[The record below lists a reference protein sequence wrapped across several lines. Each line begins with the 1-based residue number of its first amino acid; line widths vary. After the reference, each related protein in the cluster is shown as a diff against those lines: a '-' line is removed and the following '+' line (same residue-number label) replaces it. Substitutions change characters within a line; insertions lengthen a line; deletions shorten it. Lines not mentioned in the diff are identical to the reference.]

1 MTIKVLTIFGTR
13 PEVIKLAP
21 LIRELESQP
30 DIKSLTCAT
39 TQQRDLQNG
48 ILNLFGIKP
57 DYDLDL
63 MKDGQDLYH
72 ITTSVLLK
80 IKEILDRE
88 SPDYIVVQGDTTTAF
103 SAALAG
109 FYRKIPVV
117 HIEAGLRTW
126 NLYSPYPEEANRNLI
141 SRIATLHMTPTEL
154 AVHNLRQEGITA
166 NVYNVGNTIVDAVE
180 WALNTHKPSNLQVK
194 DVLERSG
201 EKVLIT
207 AHRRENFGQPMIDIC
222 DAIHD
227 ICLKYPHIS
236 FIWPVHPNPNVF
248 NLVKERLSDL
258 SNLNLV
264 SPLDYVDL
272 LWVIKESKL
281 ILSDS
286 GGIQEESC
294 ILGKNILILR
304 EDTERPEVVSS
315 GYGVLVGSNK
325 ELICSEFDRLIERD
339 SPDGSVVYGVPGVSR
354 RVVDILRSHY
364 SEGA

>member
-1 MTIKVLTIFGTR
+1 MTIKVLTVFGTR

-21 LIRELESQP
+21 VIRELESHQ

-72 ITTSVLLK
+72 ITTSVLLR
-80 IKEILDRE
+80 IKEILDKE
-88 SPDYIVVQGDTTTAF
+88 SPDYLIVQGDTTTAF

-109 FYRKIPVV
+109 FYKKIPVI
-117 HIEAGLRTW
+117 HIEAGLRTG

-141 SRIATLHMTPTEL
+141 SRIATLHMAPTEL
-154 AVHNLRQEGITA
+154 AVQNLAQEGITS
-166 NVYNVGNTIVDAVE
+166 NVFNVGNTIVDAVD
-180 WALNTHKPSNLQVK
+180 WALTTHKPSN
-194 DVLERSG
+194 ERVRNILLTSA

-227 ICLKYPHIS
+227 ICLKYPDIS

-248 NLVKERLSDL
+248 DLVQERLSDF
-258 SNLNLV
+258 SNLHLV

-272 LWVIKESKL
+272 LWVIKESRL

-304 EDTERPEVVSS
+304 EDTERPEVVAS
-315 GYGVLVGSNK
+315 GYGILVGSNK
-325 ELICSEFDRLIERD
+325 KLICSEFDRLIEQD
-339 SPDGSVVYGVPGVSR
+339 SPDGSVVYGLPGVSQR
-354 RVVDILRSHY
+354 IVDILRSHY

>member
-1 MTIKVLTIFGTR
+1 MTIKVLTVFGTR

-57 DYDLDL
+57 DYDLNL

-72 ITTSVLLK
+72 ITTAVLLG
-80 IKEILDRE
+80 IKEILDKE
-88 SPDYIVVQGDTTTAF
+88 LPDYIVVQGDTTTAF

-109 FYRKIPVV
+109 FYKKIPVI
-117 HIEAGLRTW
+117 HIEAGLRTGK
-126 NLYSPYPEEANRNLI
+126 LYSPYPEEANRSLI
-141 SRIATLHMTPTEL
+141 SRITTLHMAPTEL
-154 AVHNLRQEGITA
+154 AVHNLKQEGIVA
-166 NVYNVGNTIVDAVE
+166 NVHNVGNTIVDAID
-180 WALNTHKPSNLQVK
+180 WALTTHKPSNV
-194 DVLERSG
+194 DVQELLKLSK

-207 AHRRENFGQPMIDIC
+207 AHRRENFGQPMINIC
-222 DAIHD
+222 EAVHE
-227 ICLKYPHIS
+227 ICLKYPNII
-236 FIWPVHPNPNVF
+236 FVWPIHPNPNVF

-258 SNLNLV
+258 SNLHLV

-315 GYGVLVGSNK
+315 GYGMLVGSNE
-325 ELICSEFDRLIERD
+325 ELICSEFDRLIEQD
-339 SPDGSVVYGVPGVSR
+339 SPDGSIVYGLPGVSQR
-354 RVVDILRSHY
+354 IVDILRSHY
-364 SEGA
+364 SEGV